1 MSVMGFLANEA
12 NNSSSNEASQI
23 PPQDFKHA
31 ICIGDTGSGKTA
43 TFIMPTLKDR
53 IEQGNAIVFM
63 DHKGHER
70 RKIMK
75 LALDADRL
83 DDVIEIG
90 KPFASYINMLSLFDS
105 DSLNRAIITLLGGV
119 GKDPYWTY
127 SASRLAVRIVELQR
141 GIYEIGKVLCGEYG
155 VDEELFHIVLEEE
168 KENSVQ
174 VVLTIEEAPSFES
187 LSKVL
192 ATPNR
197 LTHFFKSIEEV
208 AAKIEKQMEHI
219 YTMCLSNKKKR
230 KVFQVQMVKLLK
242 LQELI
247 EKYRHFSI
255 DTEEEG
261 DAGGNNGVLQVLNN
275 ALTILANQ
283 PSMNYAEVE
292 LMALIKKDAIIIID
306 TQSVNI
312 DMYGVLLE
320 TLLKRLG
327 SRIMYEIPNA
337 VSIFVD
343 EANRVLPAHIDLS
356 NDVMRESRAELIL
369 VAQNEEQMLLKFGEV
384 KWRSIVKNLKHQ
396 YWIDSKHK
404 MYQGEQHLKEA
415 TPLLFE
421 NDLLDL
427 AEYSYYTRERNREYI
442 EKHFLVDS
450 PLPQHFT
457 VQYSIQQ
464 FAIDT
469 SIVITDSSDI
479 RHNIVYIGETI
490 HKILKEKVVQMEA
503 KIAFFE
509 GLSQSTTTSPIKEIV
524 EENYTKD
531 NDQSIVYYT

>member
-12 NNSSSNEASQI
+12 NNSSTSEASQI

-83 DDVIEIG
+83 DDVVEIG

-105 DSLNRAIITLLGGV
+105 DSLNRAIITLLGGI

-155 VDEELFHIVLEEE
+155 VNEELFHIALEEE

-174 VVLTIEEAPSFES
+174 AVLTIEEAPSFES

-192 ATPNR
+192 ATPGR
-197 LTHFFKSIEEV
+197 LTHFFNSIEEV

-230 KVFQVQMVKLLK
+230 KVFQIQMVKLLK

-292 LMALIKKDAIIIID
+292 LMALIKKNAIVIID

-312 DMYGVLLE
+312 DMYGILLE

-369 VAQNEEQMLLKFGEV
+369 AAQNEEQMLLKFGEV

-396 YWIDSKHK
+396 YRIDSKHRLH
-404 MYQGEQHLKEA
+404 YHENRLKD
-415 TPLLFE
+415 TVPLLFN
-421 NDLLDL
+421 NDTLDN
-427 AEYSYYTRERNREYI
+427 AEYAYQYLEKNRQHI
-442 EKHFLVDS
+442 TSRFMLPSSLPEK
-450 PLPQHFT
+450 FT
-457 VQYSIQQ
+457 IQYSIQQ
-464 FAIDT
+464 FAVDA
-469 SIVITDSSDI
+469 SIGITDSKGVYQDLM
-479 RHNIVYIGETI
+479 YIGE
-490 HKILKEKVVQMEA
+490 KIQKTLLQKV
-503 KIAFFE
+503 KIFEDKIEFFE
-509 GLSQSTTTSPIKEIV
+509 SMNNINTPNDVDKEEERSKRGEQSVIYHV
-524 EENYTKD
+524 
-531 NDQSIVYYT
+531 

>member
-1 MSVMGFLANEA
+1 MSVMGFLA
-12 NNSSSNEASQI
+12 NEASQI

-31 ICIGDTGSGKTA
+31 ICIDDTGLGKTA
-43 TFIMPTLKDR
+43 TFIMLTLKDR

-83 DDVIEIG
+83 DDVVEIG

-127 SASRLAVRIVELQR
+127 SASRLVVRIVELQR

-155 VDEELFHIVLEEE
+155 VDEELFHIALEEE

-174 VVLTIEEAPSFES
+174 AVLTIEEAPSFES

-192 ATPNR
+192 ATPGR

-230 KVFQVQMVKLLK
+230 KVFQIQMVKLLK

-247 EKYRHFSI
+247 EKYRHFFI
-255 DTEEEG
+255 DEEEG

-306 TQSVNI
+306 TQSINI
-312 DMYGVLLE
+312 DMYGILLE

-327 SRIMYEIPNA
+327 SRIMYEVPNA

-356 NDVMRESRAELIL
+356 SDVMRESRAELIL
-369 VAQNEEQMLLKFGEV
+369 AAQNEEQMLLKFGEV

-396 YWIDSKHK
+396 YRINSKHRLH
-404 MYQGEQHLKEA
+404 YHENRLKD
-415 TPLLFE
+415 TMPLLFN
-421 NDLLDL
+421 NDTLDN
-427 AEYSYYTRERNREYI
+427 AEYAYQYLEKNRQHI
-442 EKHFLVDS
+442 TSRFMLTS
-450 PLPQHFT
+450 SLPENFT

-469 SIVITDSSDI
+469 SIGITDSKG
-479 RHNIVYIGETI
+479 VYQELMYIGE
-490 HKILKEKVVQMEA
+490 KIQKTLLQKVKLFED
-503 KIAFFE
+503 KIEFFE
-509 GLSQSTTTSPIKEIV
+509 SMNNINTPNDVDKEEERSKRGEQSV
-524 EENYTKD
+524 
-531 NDQSIVYYT
+531 VYHV